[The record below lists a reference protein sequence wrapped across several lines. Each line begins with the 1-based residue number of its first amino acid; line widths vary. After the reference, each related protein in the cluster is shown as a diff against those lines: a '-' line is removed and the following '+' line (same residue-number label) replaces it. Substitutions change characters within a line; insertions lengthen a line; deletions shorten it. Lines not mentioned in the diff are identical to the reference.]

1 VVEKNGQKWSHE
13 LHSLHSQSGPG
24 GASKIL
30 RGSTVATIDDKGRL
44 KVPTD
49 FRRLLEERYGADFFV
64 TSVAGD
70 KALIYP
76 LPVWE
81 DIEAKLAAL
90 PATDPVRQ
98 RFLERV
104 SYFGAQLRLDTQGR
118 LLMPAI
124 LRERAAMAG
133 EVVVSALIDHLEVW
147 NRERFEKRL
156 AEHPFT
162 DDDFRALAERG
173 I

>member
-1 VVEKNGQKWSHE
+1 M
-13 LHSLHSQSGPG
+13 
-24 GASKIL
+24 L
-30 RGSTVATIDDKGRL
+30 RGSTTATIDDKGRL

-49 FRRLLEERYGADFFV
+49 FRRTLEERYGPEFFV
-64 TSVAGD
+64 TSVTGE

-81 DIEAKLAAL
+81 EIESKLGGMPGA
-90 PATDPVRQ
+90 DPVRQ

-104 SYFGAQLRLDTQGR
+104 SYFGAQLRLDGQGR

-124 LRERAAMAG
+124 LRDRAAMAG
-133 EVVVSALIDHLEVW
+133 EVIVSAQIDHLEVW
-147 NRERFEKRL
+147 NRERFETRL
-156 AEHPFT
+156 ADRPFT

>member
-1 VVEKNGQKWSHE
+1 M
-13 LHSLHSQSGPG
+13 
-24 GASKIL
+24 L
-30 RGSTVATIDDKGRL
+30 RGSTLATIDDKGRL

-49 FRRLLEERYGADFFV
+49 FRRALEDRWGPDFFV
-64 TSVAGD
+64 TSVTGE
-70 KALIYP
+70 KALVYP
-76 LPVWE
+76 LAVWE
-81 DIEAKLAAL
+81 GIEAKLATL

-104 SYFGAQLRLDTQGR
+104 SYFGAQLRLDGQGR
-118 LLMPAI
+118 LLIQPL

-133 EVVVSALIDHLEVW
+133 EVIVSAQLDHLEVW

-156 AEHPFT
+156 ADHPFT
-162 DDDFRALAERG
+162 DDDFRALSERG

>member
-1 VVEKNGQKWSHE
+1 MF
-13 LHSLHSQSGPG
+13 
-24 GASKIL
+24 
-30 RGSTVATIDDKGRL
+30 RGSAVATIDEKGRL

-49 FRRLLEERYGADFFV
+49 FRRALEDRFGAEFFI

-70 KALIYP
+70 HALVYP

-81 DIEAKLAAL
+81 EIEGRLASL
-90 PATDPVRQ
+90 PATDRVKERY
-98 RFLERV
+98 LERV
-104 SYFGAQLRLDTQGR
+104 SYYGQQARLDGQGR
-118 LLMPAI
+118 LLVPTI
-124 LRERAAMAG
+124 LRSSATMSG
-133 EVVVSALIDHLEVW
+133 EVVVSARIDHLVVW

-162 DDDFRALAERG
+162 DDDFSLLAEKG

>member
-1 VVEKNGQKWSHE
+1 M
-13 LHSLHSQSGPG
+13 
-24 GASKIL
+24 L
-30 RGSTVATIDDKGRL
+30 RGSTIATMDDKGRL

-49 FRRLLEERYGADFFV
+49 FRRVLEERYGPDFFV
-64 TSVAGD
+64 TSVTGE
-70 KALIYP
+70 KALVYP

-81 DIEAKLAAL
+81 EIEGKLSQL

-98 RFLERV
+98 RFLERIN
-104 SYFGAQLRLDTQGR
+104 YFGAQLRLDGQGR
-118 LLMPAI
+118 LLMPTV

-133 EVVVSALIDHLEVW
+133 EVIVSAQIDHLEIW
-147 NRERFEKRL
+147 NRERFERRL
-156 AEHPFT
+156 AEQPFT

>member
-1 VVEKNGQKWSHE
+1 M
-13 LHSLHSQSGPG
+13 
-24 GASKIL
+24 L
-30 RGSTVATIDDKGRL
+30 RGSTIATIDDKGRL

-49 FRRLLEERYGADFFV
+49 FRRLLEERYGSEFFV
-64 TSVAGD
+64 TSVTGE

-81 DIEAKLAAL
+81 DVEGRLAQL

-104 SYFGAQLRLDTQGR
+104 SYFGAQLKLDGQGR

-124 LRERAAMAG
+124 LRDRAAMVG
-133 EVVVSALIDHLEVW
+133 EVVVTGQLDHLEIW
-147 NRERFEKRL
+147 NRERFEQRL
-156 AEHPFT
+156 EERPFT

>member
-1 VVEKNGQKWSHE
+1 M
-13 LHSLHSQSGPG
+13 
-24 GASKIL
+24 L
-30 RGSTVATIDDKGRL
+30 RGSTTATIDDKGRL

-49 FRRLLEERYGADFFV
+49 FRRTLEERYGPEFFV
-64 TSVAGD
+64 TSVTGE

-81 DIEAKLAAL
+81 EIEGKLGEM
-90 PATDPVRQ
+90 PGTDPVRQ

-104 SYFGAQLRLDTQGR
+104 SYFGAQLRLDNQGR

-124 LRERAAMAG
+124 LRDRAAMVG
-133 EVVVSALIDHLEVW
+133 EVIVSAQIDHLEVW
-147 NRERFEKRL
+147 NRERFEARL
-156 AEHPFT
+156 AEQPFT